1 MPGELAPPN
10 LTRTHVLPLLEYLGA
25 AAPAEAAV
33 AAAAHTDGDGEGGPS
48 TAAEPLAAPAGAPA
62 CTPVCALLQ
71 APLLALWWRLFP
83 SAEAEGLAAARLLA
97 LLKGLLLAAAL
108 HVYEPLQ
115 RGGAKALARL
125 LLLLLLLLDGE
136 LSQHHAHAHDGGAAH
151 EGSCALALALTPAAT
166 VLLCGLLRRRK
177 HVAAAVALGGVS

>member
-1 MPGELAPPN
+1 MPLGELAPPN

-33 AAAAHTDGDGEGGPS
+33 TPAAPTDGDGEGGAS

-83 SAEAEGLAAARLLA
+83 SAEAEGLAGYPPSVGAGGLAAARLLA
-97 LLKGLLLAAAL
+97 LLK
-108 HVYEPLQ
+108 EP
-115 RGGAKALARL
+115 
-125 LLLLLLLLDGE
+125 
-136 LSQHHAHAHDGGAAH
+136 
-151 EGSCALALALTPAAT
+151 
-166 VLLCGLLRRRK
+166 
-177 HVAAAVALGGVS
+177 